1 MNKKH
6 VIFDTI
12 FVFCLSLI
20 VLVASF
26 LTTFLLSNNEAKSN
40 LKTYA
45 DKIALVYKNETNQDD
60 IKEQFG
66 NIIDIRI
73 TILKFNDG
81 TPVLDINPNEHPLS
95 NEDRYVE
102 LQNNLNS
109 YYEKKSLTMGY
120 QTLYYVTK
128 NDGYFIRVGLPVSE
142 IIDVSY
148 NVLIYGSICLIVLNV
163 GYGTLKYFTYKRDI
177 NSLKRSINNLE
188 SIVTIPTLNKNDD
201 GIDIINKTLGKIK
214 NDFKHKINELEYQK
228 NQNSLIL
235 DSIEEGFIVID
246 ETKKIDVINKFAIE
260 VLDLHKDQI
269 LKKDFVYLA
278 LGNEVNEKINHVELN
293 KPINFDFKL
302 DGKIYLFIVSKVS
315 ISDNE
320 NQKVSTV
327 ITFFD
332 VTGTRINDQIKKEF
346 FQNASHELK
355 TPLTTIIGYQ
365 GMINSRLLDSKKE
378 LDEANE
384 ITLKEAKR
392 MKNVIDDMLAL
403 SQLESEEFNE
413 SIDVIDASNVLNDV
427 IDSLNFLSKEKNIEI
442 TTKLD
447 DVKLLITPKD
457 FDRLTRNLISNA
469 IKYNKDNG
477 KIKIILNNKRLIV
490 EDTGIGIPPDDI
502 GRIFERFYRVDKGR
516 SRDLGGTGLGLAI
529 VKHICIKYNF
539 KFNIKSKVGIGT
551 KFTISFK

>member
-332 VTGTRINDQIKKEF
+332 ITGTRINDQIKKEF

>member
-1 MNKKH
+1 M
-6 VIFDTI
+6 
-12 FVFCLSLI
+12 
-20 VLVASF
+20 
-26 LTTFLLSNNEAKSN
+26 TTFLLSNNEAKSN

-188 SIVTIPTLNKNDD
+188 SVVTIPTLNKNDD

-246 ETKKIDVINKFAIE
+246 ESKKIDVINKFAIE
-260 VLDLHKDQI
+260 VLYLHKDQI

-278 LGNEVNEKINHVELN
+278 LGNEVNEKINRVELN

-315 ISDNE
+315 ISENE

-327 ITFFD
+327 MTFFD

-413 SIDVIDASNVLNDV
+413 SIDEIDVSNVLNEV

-477 KIKIILNNKRLIV
+477 KIKIILNNKCLIV

>member
-120 QTLYYVTK
+120 QTLYFVTK

>member
-1 MNKKH
+1 M
-6 VIFDTI
+6 
-12 FVFCLSLI
+12 
-20 VLVASF
+20 
-26 LTTFLLSNNEAKSN
+26 TTFLLSNNEAKSN

-45 DKIALVYKNETNQDD
+45 DKIALVYKNEANQDD

-128 NDGYFIRVGLPVSE
+128 NDGYFVRVGLPVSE

-188 SIVTIPTLNKNDD
+188 SVVTIPTLNKNDD

-214 NDFKHKINELEYQK
+214 NDFKYKINELEYQK

-246 ETKKIDVINKFAIE
+246 ESKKIDVINKFAIE

-315 ISDNE
+315 ISENE

-365 GMINSRLLDSKKE
+365 GMINSQLLDSKKE

-392 MKNVIDDMLAL
+392 MKNVIDDMLSL

-413 SIDVIDASNVLNDV
+413 SIDVIDASNILNDV

-529 VKHICIKYNF
+529 VKHICLKYNF

-551 KFTISFK
+551 KFTISLK

>member
-332 VTGTRINDQIKKEF
+332 ITGTRINDQIKKEF

-365 GMINSRLLDSKKE
+365 GMINSRLLDSEKE

>member
-6 VIFDTI
+6 VLFDTI

-45 DKIALVYKNETNQDD
+45 DKIALVYKNEANQDD

-148 NVLIYGSICLIVLNV
+148 KVLIYGSICLIVLNV

-188 SIVTIPTLNKNDD
+188 SVVTIPTLNKNDD

-246 ETKKIDVINKFAIE
+246 ESKKIDVINKFAIE

-315 ISDNE
+315 ISENE

-365 GMINSRLLDSKKE
+365 GMINARLLDSKKE

-413 SIDVIDASNVLNDV
+413 SIDEIDVSNVLNEV

-477 KIKIILNNKRLIV
+477 KIKIILNNKCLIV

>member
-365 GMINSRLLDSKKE
+365 GMINSRLLDSEKE